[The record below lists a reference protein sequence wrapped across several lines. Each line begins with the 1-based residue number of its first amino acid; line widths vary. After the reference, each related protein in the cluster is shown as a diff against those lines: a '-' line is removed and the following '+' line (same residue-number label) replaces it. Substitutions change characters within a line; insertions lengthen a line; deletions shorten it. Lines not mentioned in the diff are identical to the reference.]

1 MERRFTNELGNQI
14 RMSVAKSLD
23 NHGVGVDLVEIEA
36 DGPTSSTSWLLT
48 YQEAEVLQDLLQV
61 HLTRKLGD
69 VQTAQ

>member
-1 MERRFTNELGNQI
+1 MERCFTNELGNQI
-14 RMSVAKSLD
+14 RISCSDFGTSVREIRYM
-23 NHGVGVDLVEIEA
+23 VEIEVE
-36 DGPTSSTSWLLT
+36 GPNSSSSWLLT